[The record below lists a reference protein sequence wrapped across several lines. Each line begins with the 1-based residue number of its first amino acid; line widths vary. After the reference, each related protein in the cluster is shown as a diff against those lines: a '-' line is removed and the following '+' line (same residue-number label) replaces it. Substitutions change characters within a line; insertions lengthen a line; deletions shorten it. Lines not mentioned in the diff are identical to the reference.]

1 MYFKDGRIF
10 VLTTG
15 PAHWKIIVQNKWFK
29 KMSGTINDS
38 VWKYI
43 LKQCVKNIANCLATL
58 EVPQY
63 FFQNTTP
70 NKLSYKKHFYQQV
83 KCSSIIFLSA

>member
-1 MYFKDGRIF
+1 MVAFLYSPQDLRTERSLFKISD
-10 VLTTG
+10 L
-15 PAHWKIIVQNKWFK
+15 K
-29 KMSGTINDS
+29 KCQRTINDS